1 MSIVDNT
8 IDLPWRN
15 FLSPEFRTKFQ
26 REVSLFFE
34 IPEFP
39 YNTVWD
45 RWKEAS
51 MPKKIPLDSSD
62 RFDTIQACD
71 RYRQQDRQT
80 GGRTDRQTH
89 DDSIHRASIA
99 SRSKNYSNAVRPPP
113 CDAACSPNYFGELFF
128 FLQRLASSSAGRDSS
143 TLLHIA
149 AAVERD
155 QSAVVLVSP
164 PRSADQRP
172 ARQHGLY
179 AEPGYKPL
187 LITACSQHL
196 NWPEL
201 TCNKSTQLHNAL
213 QTVYWIPAAWKGWI
227 EQTYRKIIHTQNT
240 KKSQKTPSVVTRV
253 SVTTWLAAAKL
264 QCE

>member
-1 MSIVDNT
+1 MRLV
-8 IDLPWRN
+8 
-15 FLSPEFRTKFQ
+15 
-26 REVSLFFE
+26 
-34 IPEFP
+34 
-39 YNTVWD
+39 
-45 RWKEAS
+45 
-51 MPKKIPLDSSD
+51 
-62 RFDTIQACD
+62 
-71 RYRQQDRQT
+71 
-80 GGRTDRQTH
+80 
-89 DDSIHRASIA
+89 
-99 SRSKNYSNAVRPPP
+99 PPITLGN
-113 CDAACSPNYFGELFF
+113 CF

-155 QSAVVLVSP
+155 QSAVVLASP

-240 KKSQKTPSVVTRV
+240 KKSQKRLQWSRASASRLDWLQRNYSVNRRQSARAVNTGSVNRALSEIRQLKLNEITFGPVYAMARCPSVCLSVWLQVGFV
-253 SVTTWLAAAKL
+253 SKWLDESSLFLAWRLPSTYPRLCCKEIWISADTSGHDVSRLYYYRAQKA
-264 QCE
+264 CAMEVKS